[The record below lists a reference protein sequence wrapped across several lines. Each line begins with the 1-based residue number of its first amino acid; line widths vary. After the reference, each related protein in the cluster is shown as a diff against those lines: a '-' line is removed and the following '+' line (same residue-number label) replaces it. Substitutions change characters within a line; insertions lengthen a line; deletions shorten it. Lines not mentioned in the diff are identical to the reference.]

1 MRELALHIMD
11 IAENG
16 IPAQATRIEIR
27 VHENKVQNRLVIMV
41 RDNGRGIPQEMLA
54 RITDPF
60 VTSRTTRR
68 VGMGLS
74 LLKAA
79 AERCEGT
86 FAIVSEPGKGTQV
99 TAEFQ
104 YDHIDRAPL
113 GDMVGS
119 ITLLIAGNPQVDFVY
134 THMWNTEEFMLDTA
148 EIKAELGDIPI
159 SDPSV
164 IKYLKQMISE
174 ALDRMRSAAPA

>member
-1 MRELALHIMD
+1 MD

-16 IPAQATRIEIR
+16 IPAQADRIEIR
-27 VHENKVQNRLVIMV
+27 VHENKVQNRLVIMI
-41 RDNGRGIPQEMLA
+41 RDNGRGIPPEMLA

-86 FAIVSEPGKGTQV
+86 FSIFSEPGKGTQV

-119 ITLLIAGNPQVDFVY
+119 ITLLIAGNPQVNFVY
-134 THMWNTEEFMLDTA
+134 THMWNTEEFVLDTA

-164 IKYLKQMISE
+164 IKYLKQTISE
-174 ALDRMRSAAPA
+174 ALDRMRSAAPE